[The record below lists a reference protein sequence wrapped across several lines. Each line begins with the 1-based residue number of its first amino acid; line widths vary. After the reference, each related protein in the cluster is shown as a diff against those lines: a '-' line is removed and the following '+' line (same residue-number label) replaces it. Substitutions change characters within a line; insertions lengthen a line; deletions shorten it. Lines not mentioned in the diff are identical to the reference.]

1 MVIISD
7 TGPVKIV
14 MAAIYAA
21 RLNPKIKMIN
31 VYQDIAKELN
41 YNFDE
46 ILNIVQR
53 LEGIGYL
60 VCSGKQTLF
69 TPVLTQNGKV
79 YVEDSNVKSLIM

>member
-1 MVIISD
+1 MISD

-31 VYQDIAKELN
+31 VYRDIAKELN
-41 YNFDE
+41 CDFDE

-53 LEGIGYL
+53 HEGMGYL

-69 TPVLTQNGKV
+69 TPVLTENGKI
-79 YVEDSNVKSLIM
+79 YVENLNIKSLIM